1 MSHSLKEYDRA
12 DSIAEKAIYRDRHP
26 TNTAGMD
33 EIDEEW
39 MLGKDGRE
47 DLIKERHNEL
57 MKIPKKP
64 VKHGLKIPKEEQIK
78 EQFKVYKKEEPYG
91 VNFLKDAKRFFEKN
105 KEPPKD
111 ARIKLYYGY
120 LEELYE
126 SQSILCRFIA
136 MGLID
141 VVQAILENGFISDEQ
156 LNQLHGMYPEEYI
169 CEFPKDSGVGE
180 DIDVNSSARTS
191 AWVSTPLVT
200 AVQYRH
206 PDIVRLLL
214 QKGAKPDL
222 EDVDGDTAQDFLD
235 KYKPS
240 EKTVKEEIE
249 SLLEDARQKQAS
261 KKKRKKRKKTK
272 KKSKKKKK

>member
-1 MSHSLKEYDRA
+1 MSHSLKEIDRA
-12 DSIAEKAIYRDRHP
+12 DSIAGKAIDRDRHP
-26 TNTAGMD
+26 TDTAGMD

-47 DLIKERHNEL
+47 DLITERQNEL
-57 MKIPKKP
+57 MKIPKKR
-64 VKHGLKIPKEEQIK
+64 VEHGIKIPKEEQIK
-78 EQFKVYKKEEPYG
+78 EQFKIYKKEEPYG

-105 KEPPKD
+105 KEPKD

-126 SQSILCRFIA
+126 SQNILCRFIA
-136 MGLID
+136 MGLIV
-141 VVQAILENGFISDEQ
+141 VVQTILEDGFISDEQ

-169 CEFPKDSGVGE
+169 CEFPEDFDLGE
-180 DIDVNSSARTS
+180 DIDVNRGGTM
-191 AWVSTPLVT
+191 VSTPLVT
-200 AVQYRH
+200 AVEYRN
-206 PDIVRLLL
+206 PDIVRVLL

-222 EDVDGDTAQDFLD
+222 EDENGDTAQDFLD